1 MTAMRREDKAMT
13 EAENQ
18 ALLRVAN
25 LRGGYGSIP
34 ILRGANLEVAA
45 GECVGVLGHNGAG
58 KTTLIRALAGLL
70 PGTSGSILLEGEEM
84 SSLPAHDR
92 SLAGFALVPQGRD
105 IFPDLTVAENL
116 ALACAGLGE
125 EHEEDAVAA
134 ILDLFPQLRPLLAR
148 RGGRLSGGQQQ
159 ILAVARALAP
169 RPLLLL
175 LDEPT
180 EGVQP
185 SVADDIADALNAAR
199 ESGAAILLVE
209 QNPDFAA
216 RVCQRVYVMTRGE
229 ITATLTGTEARSA
242 AALEA
247 VLGFGAADVPIPDSP
262 EPVAPAAPAPPEP
275 EPAAQTQAASDAA
288 DAPDAPD
295 APAAL
300 SVPMPPPAPSETTH
314 MKDLTP
320 TLEQLR
326 RVAQDFG
333 MRMSD
338 AELSQYRDILAGAL
352 VPAYDYV
359 DSQPDNLPEVT
370 YPRTPGRRPA
380 AAENPLNAWYVQ
392 CEVRGASSGPLAG
405 RQVVLKDNI
414 CLAGVPMMNGASTM
428 EGYTPDTDATVVR
441 RILDAGGTISGK
453 AHCEYLC
460 LSGGSHTCAAGA
472 VKNPW
477 NPSRSAGGSSSGCG
491 ALVGAGEVDMAVGG
505 DQGGSIRIP
514 SGWCG
519 CYGMKGTHGLVPY
532 TGAVP
537 IEATIDT
544 LGPITSNVADNALL
558 LEVLAG
564 DDGGLDQ
571 RQYAPQVGRY
581 TEALGEG
588 VGGLRIGIVREGFSH
603 EGSEPD
609 VSAKVRQAA
618 DRLRELGAEVFEIS
632 IPMHE
637 VGAAIWTPICVDGL
651 VDMMMEGNAG
661 GTNYRGLFVTGLMDA
676 HARWR
681 ERADELSPSLKACML
696 AGGHFQR
703 HHHGRYYAK
712 ARNLERRL
720 RGAYDDALQ
729 QADMLLMPTLPM
741 KATPLPPPD
750 AALSLTIQ
758 RAFEMIPN
766 TAPFSCT
773 GHPAM
778 NIPCGL
784 SEGLPIGMMLVAR
797 HWNESTIYR
806 AAAAFEQSGDWREF

>member
-1 MTAMRREDKAMT
+1 MTQA
-13 EAENQ
+13 Q
-18 ALLRVAN
+18 ALLQIAN
-25 LRGGYGSIP
+25 LHGGYGRIP
-34 ILRGANLEVAA
+34 ILNGASLEVSAA
-45 GECVGVLGHNGAG
+45 ECVGVLGHNGAG

-70 PGTSGSILLEGEEM
+70 PNASGSILLDGEEL
-84 SSLPAHDR
+84 SGLPAHER
-92 SLAGFALVPQGRD
+92 ALAGFALVPQGRD

-125 EHEEDAVAA
+125 AGEEEAIAAV
-134 ILDLFPQLRPLLAR
+134 LELFPQLQPLLAR
-148 RGGRLSGGQQQ
+148 RGAKLSGGQQQ

-169 RPLLLL
+169 RPLVLL

-185 SVADDIADALNAAR
+185 SVVDDIADALIAAR
-199 ESGAAILLVE
+199 KSGAAILLVE

-216 RVCQRVYVMTRGE
+216 RVCQRVYVMERGE
-229 ITATLTGTEARSA
+229 ITATLSGAEAQSA

-247 VLGFGAADVPIPDSP
+247 VLGFGAAAAAPARPP
-262 EPVAPAAPAPPEP
+262 APQARLKPAAAAPAA
-275 EPAAQTQAASDAA
+275 
-288 DAPDAPD
+288 
-295 APAAL
+295 APAKT
-300 SVPMPPPAPSETTH
+300 PSPVASQSTK

-326 RVAQDFG
+326 QIAQDFG
-333 MRMSD
+333 MRMED
-338 AELSQYRDILAGAL
+338 AELSEYRDILAGAL

-370 YPRTPGRRPA
+370 YPRTPGRRPGA
-380 AAENPLNAWYVQ
+380 DENPLNAWYVK
-392 CEVRGASSGPLAG
+392 CEVRGAANGALAG

-414 CLAGVPMMNGASTM
+414 CLAGVPMMNGASTL
-428 EGYTPDTDATVVR
+428 EGYTPDVDATVVR
-441 RILDAGGTISGK
+441 RILDAGGTIIGK

-472 VKNPW
+472 VRNPW
-477 NPSRSAGGSSSGCG
+477 NPARNAGGSSSGCG
-491 ALVGAGEVDMAVGG
+491 ALVGAGEADMAVGG

-532 TGAVP
+532 TGAFP

-544 LGPITSNVADNALL
+544 LGPITANVADNALL

-564 DDGGLDQ
+564 DDDGLDP
-571 RQYAPQVGRY
+571 RQYAPQVSQY
-581 TEALGEG
+581 TQALKQG
-588 VGGLRIGIVREGFSH
+588 VSGLRIGVVQEGFTA
-603 EGSEPD
+603 ETAEAD

-618 DRLRELGAEVFEIS
+618 ARLRGLGAEVFDIS
-632 IPMHE
+632 IPMHTM
-637 VGAAIWTPICVDGL
+637 GAAIWTPICVDGL
-651 VDMMMEGNAG
+651 VDLMMQGNAG
-661 GTNYRGLFVTGLMDA
+661 GSNYRGLFIPGLMDA

-681 ERADELSPSLKACML
+681 LRADELSPSLKVCML

-703 HHHGRYYAK
+703 NHHGRYYAK

-720 RGAYDDALQ
+720 RAAYDAALQ
-729 QADMLLMPTLPM
+729 QADLLLMPTLPL
-741 KATPLPPPD
+741 KATPLPPAD
-750 AALSLTIQ
+750 APVSLIIQ

-766 TAPFSCT
+766 TAPFSAT

-784 SEGLPIGMMLVAR
+784 SEGLPVGMMLIAR
-797 HWNESTIYR
+797 HWAESTIYR
-806 AAAAFEQSGDWREF
+806 AAAAFEQCGDWRQF